1 MAIEYIESDLFK
13 KDFKKLSK
21 RFSTL
26 EEDFNTAKKSAIELL
41 HIVGI
46 DNYSIIRLTEYYN
59 GSLCIYKLRKFAC
72 KSLKGRG
79 VQSGVRIIYA
89 FYEEKKSIE
98 FIEIYFK
105 ADQENENRERI
116 IAWVKK
122 NGFI

>member
-89 FYEEKKSIE
+89 FMK
-98 FIEIYFK
+98 
-105 ADQENENRERI
+105 
-116 IAWVKK
+116 KK
-122 NGFI
+122 NPLSLLRFILKPTKKMKIAKE